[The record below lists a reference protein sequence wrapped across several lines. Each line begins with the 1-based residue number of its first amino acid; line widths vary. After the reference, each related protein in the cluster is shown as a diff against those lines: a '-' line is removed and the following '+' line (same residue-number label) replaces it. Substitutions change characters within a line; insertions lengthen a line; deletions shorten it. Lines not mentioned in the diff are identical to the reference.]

1 MARQLLVYYGRDC
14 AGAVQFLD
22 PSDACEAGAQGPTRW
37 LTDRDIGAQLRAMN
51 ADPASWTFAGSEG
64 RFSLAGAQ
72 AKFAL
77 VRQGDRWGRPSGSAA
92 TTHIIKPGI
101 PEFRESALN
110 EHAEIGAP
118 QWHAQAASLG
128 LDGARFVE
136 TVRTLI
142 AGAPAQISSLC
153 ASPDVVSID
162 AEFARVLESAL
173 LRRVADAGRSVGS
186 PNPGEGAAE

>member
-1 MARQLLVYYGRDC
+1 MSPSQKSEDDGGPSISRMARLIRGVQRKDQADATIESLLTAVTYNWLIAAPDARAKNFSILLSGTSTALAPLYDIASIAPYDRYDP
-14 AGAVQFLD
+14 AGAKI
-22 PSDACEAGAQGPTRW
+22 AQSVDG
-37 LTDRDIGAQLRAMN
+37 
-51 ADPASWTFAGSEG
+51 
-64 RFSLAGAQ
+64 
-72 AKFAL
+72 
-77 VRQGDRWGRPSGSAA
+77 
-92 TTHIIKPGI
+92 H
-101 PEFRESALN
+101 FRI
-110 EHAEIGAP
+110 AEIGAP